1 MAKIDFNQI
10 DQAAV
15 QACGGLGSLPVE
27 LHAYHGA
34 HGLMLKI
41 DNNFKLFFIP
51 HPKTLDYVLLGP
63 NNKHV
68 TRGLVINTG
77 GKTTS
82 FQKAILACEEY
93 MSTVG
98 TTLTY
103 GSINL
108 KTISGVN
115 RATCP

>member
-1 MAKIDFNQI
+1 MAKTASDQI

-27 LHAYHGA
+27 PRAYHGA
-34 HGLMLKI
+34 RGFMLKI
-41 DNNFKLFFIP
+41 DDNFKLFFVP

-68 TRGLVINTG
+68 TQGLVINTG

-82 FQKAILACEEY
+82 FQNAILACEEY
-93 MSTVG
+93 MSAVG
-98 TTLTY
+98 TALTY

-108 KTISGVN
+108 KTVSGVN